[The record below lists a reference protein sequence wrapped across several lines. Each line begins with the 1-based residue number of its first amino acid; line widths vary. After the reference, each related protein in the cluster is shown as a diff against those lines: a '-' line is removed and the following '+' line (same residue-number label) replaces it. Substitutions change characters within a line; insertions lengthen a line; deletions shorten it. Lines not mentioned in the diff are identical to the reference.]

1 MGYNEAI
8 ENQEYEVRT
17 YEAVDGTVP
26 FNEWI
31 KALRD
36 RKGRRIDDA

>member
-1 MGYNEAI
+1 M